1 MELHEFLRPY
11 KKAALIYRGGLCSAY
26 LLYAA
31 AACRVHIVAY
41 MVENQEPLKYA
52 VSIAKALGAEARPL
66 AREPGEDE
74 PALLCRIRD
83 TALRDG
89 YDVLFDAACADL
101 AEDDPEIRLL
111 EELGVLMPFRAC
123 GLDENEVKRR
133 AENAGFRLG

>member
-1 MELHEFLRPY
+1 MELHEFLMPY

-31 AACRVHIVAY
+31 AACRVHIAAY
-41 MVENQEPLKYA
+41 MVEGRESLKYA
-52 VSIAKALGAEARPL
+52 VSIANALGAEACPL

-83 TALRDG
+83 TALCDG
-89 YDVLFDAACADL
+89 YDVIFDAACAGR
-101 AEDDPEIRLL
+101 AGDDPDIRLL
-111 EELGVLMPFRAC
+111 DELGVLMPFRAC

-133 AENAGFRLG
+133 AGNAGFRLG